1 MTVRVINRQEASYR
15 GVGRGRF
22 CTVAKCRFGNWR
34 YLLRRDTSQLGT
46 KHQSAA
52 PHHEHQRLFP
62 REPLEVTQYS
72 GNEFQSAGILLGE

>member
-1 MTVRVINRQEASYR
+1 MTVRVISRQEVSCR
-15 GVGRGRF
+15 GVGHGRF
-22 CTVAKCRFGNWR
+22 CSVAKCQLA
-34 YLLRRDTSQLGT
+34 LLARLDTSQLGT
-46 KHQSAA
+46 KHRSAA